1 MDLLK
6 NSCLSKQ
13 DSLGLCYGKSSIPN
27 AEQKVGL
34 RDGGEE
40 STEHQK
46 YEHSVEVGKLFLF
59 AFKHL
64 DFLIGC

>member
-13 DSLGLCYGKSSIPN
+13 DSLGLCYRKSSIPN
-27 AEQKVGL
+27 GEQKVGL

-40 STEHQK
+40 STEYQK
-46 YEHSVEVGKLFLF
+46 YEHSVEIEKLFLF
-59 AFKHL
+59 AYKHL
-64 DFLIGC
+64 YSLILC